1 VIVEKLIELCV
12 WLLGLVVTVIPFPGP
27 PDWLTSTG
35 GAFASVFSGAVAL
48 GVWFPTGLVLAV
60 ILGVFA
66 LRLSGLGVR
75 IGRMVL
81 SLFTGGGG
89 NAGG

>member
-1 VIVEKLIELCV
+1 MIVEKLLELAV
-12 WLLGLVVTVIPFPGP
+12 WLLGLVVTVVPFPDP
-27 PDWLTSTG
+27 PGWLTSSG
-35 GAFASVFSGAVAL
+35 GAFASVFQGAYSL
-48 GVWFPTGLVLAV
+48 GVWFPTTLVLAV
-60 ILGVFA
+60 IAGVFA